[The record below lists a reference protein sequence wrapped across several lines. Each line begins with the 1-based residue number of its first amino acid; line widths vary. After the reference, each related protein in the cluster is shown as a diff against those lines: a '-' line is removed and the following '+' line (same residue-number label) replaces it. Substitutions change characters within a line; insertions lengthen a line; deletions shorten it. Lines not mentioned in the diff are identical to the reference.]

1 AGAAARVRQCVQ
13 EALGAGAR
21 LAAGGLGEGNLMP
34 ATVLE
39 GVGRDLRVWKEEVF
53 GPVVVMAPFAEFS
66 EALKMANDTIYG
78 LQAGV
83 FTRTLAHAWQA
94 FETLEV
100 GG

>member
-1 AGAAARVRQCVQ
+1 
-13 EALGAGAR
+13 
-21 LAAGGLGEGNLMP
+21 MP